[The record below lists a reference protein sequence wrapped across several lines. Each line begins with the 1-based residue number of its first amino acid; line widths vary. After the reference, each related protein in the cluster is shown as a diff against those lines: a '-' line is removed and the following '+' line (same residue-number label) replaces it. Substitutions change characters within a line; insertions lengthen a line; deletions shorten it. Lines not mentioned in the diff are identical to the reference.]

1 MVKIDINVKICTLL
15 SCLFCFFTISF
26 SVLMSI
32 LQKRILT
39 FDFSNIDI
47 GKEFLVMNY
56 TMIYIYSI
64 FLALFNLI
72 LFIFLIRENEKML
85 IKVIYTN
92 LKWFFFLTQIC
103 FGFLFLIG
111 IIWDASNWTWILS
124 ASVNMATTVLLA
136 FYFQDIKQKK
146 NMQRETFSIY
156 VYLSTLFAFISYVTF
171 YNFSII
177 LINNLDDS
185 SRPFYTTIIQIT
197 TNLFQTILSI
207 VLLTYFKD
215 CFFALGSLYIE
226 LALIIHNEKMKI
238 NNNMMATIS
247 FCFILF
253 ISTLVILIKYKKK
266 AFGYEE
272 INEIID
278 KEEEFKEEV
287 Y

>member
-39 FDFSNIDI
+39 FGFSNIKI
-47 GKEFLVMNY
+47 GNEFLVMNY

-64 FLALFNLI
+64 FVALFNLI

-124 ASVNMATTVLLA
+124 ASVNMATTILLA

-177 LINNLDDS
+177 LINNLDNS
-185 SRPFYTTIIQIT
+185 NLSLYTTIIQIT

-215 CFFALGSLYIE
+215 CFFSLGSLYIE
-226 LALIIHNEKMKI
+226 LALIIHNEEMKI
-238 NNNMMATIS
+238 NNNMIATIS
-247 FCFILF
+247 FCSILF
-253 ISTLVILIKYKKK
+253 ISTLVILIKYKNK

-287 Y
+287 